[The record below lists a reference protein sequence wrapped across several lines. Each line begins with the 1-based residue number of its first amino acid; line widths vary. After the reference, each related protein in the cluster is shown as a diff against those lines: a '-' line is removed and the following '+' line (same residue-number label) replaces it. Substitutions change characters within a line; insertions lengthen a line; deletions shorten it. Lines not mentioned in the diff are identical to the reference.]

1 MAMEEVKAAVELLA
15 TVKKEVLA
23 VVKNMLTR
31 VEMVLEDVE
40 VDKAEEEEQEIEET
54 EDEVEGVDEANVE
67 EEADKAEGT
76 IINVYNYFLTA
87 MLAYSRSQTRVDH
100 LVIKLH
106 VTPMAF
112 YIYGEGDYQLG
123 TKIQKSMK

>member
-1 MAMEEVKAAVELLA
+1 
-15 TVKKEVLA
+15 
-23 VVKNMLTR
+23 
-31 VEMVLEDVE
+31 
-40 VDKAEEEEQEIEET
+40 
-54 EDEVEGVDEANVE
+54 
-67 EEADKAEGT
+67 
-76 IINVYNYFLTA
+76 

-123 TKIQKSMK
+123 TKIQKSMKQVITNILYEKVSGI